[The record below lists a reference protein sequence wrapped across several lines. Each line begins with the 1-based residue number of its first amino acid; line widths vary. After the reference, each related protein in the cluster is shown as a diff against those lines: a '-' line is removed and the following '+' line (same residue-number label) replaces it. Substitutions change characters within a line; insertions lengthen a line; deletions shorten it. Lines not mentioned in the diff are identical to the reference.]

1 MMIKTVDQ
9 LVDVLGGNAAT
20 AAIAGVGVS
29 AVSNWR
35 KLGRVPPSLFLLMQN
50 AARERGGAELAEE
63 LFQKVPR
70 ELRQAAE

>member
-1 MMIKTVDQ
+1 MIKTVDE

-20 AAIAGVGVS
+20 AAVAGVGIS

-35 KLGRVPPSLFLLMQN
+35 KLGRVPPALFLCMQA
-50 AARERGGAELAEE
+50 AARERGAELAED

-70 ELRQAAE
+70 EMRQAAE

>member
-1 MMIKTVDQ
+1 MIKTVDE
-9 LVDVLGGNAAT
+9 LVNVLGGNAAT
-20 AAIAGVGVS
+20 AAIAGVGLS

-35 KLGRVPPSLFLLMQN
+35 KLGRVPPSLFLLMQS
-50 AARERGGAELAEE
+50 ATRERGAELAED